1 MVCFFFLVVTCIPV
15 IMERVNGVPSA
26 KNNRTNKYNVITIYT
41 DPTKTNDKK
50 FLTEIFPEI
59 VRAFESEHFEF
70 FFIDEYYAATK
81 RMCAFDQWKH
91 DYEKQLE
98 LFACE
103 VSGTELI
110 DCINN
115 IGWTD
120 IDAII
125 CAASKFKNYRYT
137 TTNNYNSLNATT
149 TPIVTIGKRMITQI
163 FHDNVMS
170 FICAYFG
177 TKHPATCISYKS
189 VHGRLIKHSP
199 AKIRMRTTYTRNTAR
214 PKIVN
219 IFSNFSRNEDKEF
232 FSEVFPRIASNFGKE
247 VRFDYYFMD
256 NMNDSSKRMCAL
268 DQWKSAYDKQAS
280 YFKCEAKNVSQSDC
294 IDIVGQSD
302 IDNVICAATMISD
315 YTNTSLKYY
324 SKLETNRTPVITI
337 GKNMLEGINFYK
349 AKTFICMSHNFRF
362 NKYTCASKNDTIAK
376 FANKVPK
383 AGIAGICKYIIVCLL
398 LLFFCSLIATL

>member
-1 MVCFFFLVVTCIPV
+1 MVA
-15 IMERVNGVPSA
+15 RVNCLDNV
-26 KNNRTNKYNVITIYT
+26 KNSQTNNNVITIYT

-50 FLTEIFPEI
+50 FLTEIFPKL
-59 VRAFESEHFEF
+59 VKAFDSEKFEF

-81 RMCAFDQWKH
+81 RMCAFDQWKN

-98 LFACE
+98 LFVCE
-103 VSGTELI
+103 VSGSELI

-137 TTNNYNSLNATT
+137 SINNYNSFNVTT
-149 TPIVTIGKRMITQI
+149 TPIVTIGKRMISQI

-177 TKHPATCISYKS
+177 TKHPANCISHKA
-189 VHGRLIKHSP
+189 VRGRLIKP
-199 AKIRMRTTYTRNTAR
+199 WPKNVRLRATYPRNKER

-219 IFSNFSRNEDKEF
+219 IFSNFSKYEDKEF
-232 FSEVFPRIASNFGKE
+232 FSESFPRIASNFGRE
-247 VRFDYYFMD
+247 VQFDYYFMD
-256 NMNDSSKRMCAL
+256 NLNESSKRMCAL
-268 DQWKSAYDKQAS
+268 DQWKSAYDKQS
-280 YFKCEAKNVSQSDC
+280 CYFKCEAKNVSESDC

-302 IDNVICAATMISD
+302 IDNVICAATMIND

-324 SKLETNRTPVITI
+324 SKLKTNRTPVITI
-337 GKNMLEGINFYK
+337 GKNLLEDMNFFA
-349 AKTFICMSHNFRF
+349 AKMFICLSFDFKF

-376 FANKVPK
+376 FANQAPA
-383 AGIAGICKYIIVCLL
+383 AGISSIFTGN
-398 LLFFCSLIATL
+398 

>member
-1 MVCFFFLVVTCIPV
+1 MVCFFFLIVACIV
-15 IMERVNGVPSA
+15 AIVEIVNCDTIVKS
-26 KNNRTNKYNVITIYT
+26 NRTKKNNVITIYT
-41 DPTKTNDKK
+41 DPSKTNDKK
-50 FLTEIFPEI
+50 FLTEIFPEL
-59 VRAFESEHFEF
+59 VTAFESEQFEF
-70 FFIDEYYAATK
+70 LFIDDYYAATK
-81 RMCAFDQWKH
+81 RMCAFNQWKN
-91 DYEKQLE
+91 DYDKQHE

-103 VSGTELI
+103 GSGTELI

-125 CAASKFKNYRYT
+125 CAASKFKDYRYK
-137 TTNNYNSLNATT
+137 TTNNYNNLNVTT
-149 TPIVTIGKRMITQI
+149 TPIVTIGNRMITQI

-177 TKHPATCISYKS
+177 TKHPATCISHKS
-189 VHGRLIKHSP
+189 VHGRLIKPLP
-199 AKIRMRTTYTRNTAR
+199 ANIRMRTTYTRNMAR

-219 IFSNFSRNEDKEF
+219 IFSNFSKNEDKDF
-232 FSEVFPRIASNFGKE
+232 FSEIFPRIASNFGKE

-256 NMNDSSKRMCAL
+256 NLNDSSKRMCAL

-302 IDNVICAATMISD
+302 IDNVICAATLISD

-324 SKLETNRTPVITI
+324 SKLATNRTPVITI
-337 GKNMLEGINFYK
+337 GKNMLDDMNFYK
-349 AKTFICMSHNFRF
+349 TKTFICMSHNFRF

-376 FANKVPK
+376 FANQVPN
-383 AGIAGICKYIIVCLL
+383 AGIAGICKYIMVYFIL
-398 LLFFCSLIATL
+398 